1 MDYFLYLA
9 AGALA
14 GLLSGLFGL
23 GGGIII
29 VPVLVFLF
37 TASGWSQDIITHLA
51 ICTSL
56 GTIVVTSMV
65 SIATFQQHRMIRWPI
80 VRSLAAGIVVGAFIG
95 GFAGSQ
101 LSGYLLQLLF
111 GCLMVLVAAQLVFGN
126 PARDSDLPSSGLLG
140 GAGFMI
146 GALSS
151 VLGIG
156 GGSLTVPFLTYRGV
170 VIRQAVA
177 VSAACGLPLAL
188 AGAAGYI
195 ISGFNSTNLPDGS
208 IGYLFFPAWLGI
220 VLASMP
226 FARLG
231 ARVAHRLNERRLRQL
246 FAGISL
252 VLGVRFIWINS
263 PLVLGS

>member
-1 MDYFLYLA
+1 
-9 AGALA
+9 
-14 GLLSGLFGL
+14 
-23 GGGIII
+23 
-29 VPVLVFLF
+29 
-37 TASGWSQDIITHLA
+37 
-51 ICTSL
+51 
-56 GTIVVTSMV
+56 
-65 SIATFQQHRMIRWPI
+65 
-80 VRSLAAGIVVGAFIG
+80 
-95 GFAGSQ
+95 
-101 LSGYLLQLLF
+101 
-111 GCLMVLVAAQLVFGN
+111 
-126 PARDSDLPSSGLLG
+126 
-140 GAGFMI
+140 MI

-226 FARLG
+226 FASLG